1 MNYLF
6 FHDSCQTSYFK
17 ICLADPHQIFEVGR
31 TVAVDDQ
38 SEISFFIPRDVFV
51 QVIAV
56 VKGWLVQMDMTD
68 CSTLP
73 ASGTG
78 QHANAGLVAW
88 HHVNESVAQMWN
100 VILYHLL

>member
-1 MNYLF
+1 M
-6 FHDSCQTSYFK
+6 
-17 ICLADPHQIFEVGR
+17 
-31 TVAVDDQ
+31 
-38 SEISFFIPRDVFV
+38 
-51 QVIAV
+51 

-73 ASGTG
+73 ANGTG